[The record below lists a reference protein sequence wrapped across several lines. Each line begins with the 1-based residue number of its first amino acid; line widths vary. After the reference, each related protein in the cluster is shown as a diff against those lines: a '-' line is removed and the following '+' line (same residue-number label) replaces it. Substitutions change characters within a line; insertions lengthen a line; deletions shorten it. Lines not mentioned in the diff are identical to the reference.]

1 MVQAPSLFEK
11 IRNGSTESREQKEEI
26 VLATFEDHINVLRQ
40 PRIEDEPSLS
50 LSLWTGVIHWFRP
63 TMLNLP
69 TRDTRVVLH
78 PRRVIAWQSV

>member
-50 LSLWTGVIHWFRP
+50 LSLDGCYSLVSSDDAKSP
-63 TMLNLP
+63 
-69 TRDTRVVLH
+69 D
-78 PRRVIAWQSV
+78 